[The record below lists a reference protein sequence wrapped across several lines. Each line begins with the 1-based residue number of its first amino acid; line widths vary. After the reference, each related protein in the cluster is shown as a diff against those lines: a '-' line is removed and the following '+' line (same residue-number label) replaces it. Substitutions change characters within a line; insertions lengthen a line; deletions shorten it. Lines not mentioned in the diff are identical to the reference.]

1 MSGNLTIRSE
11 WQYLQACRL
20 TVKPW
25 INFDMSESRGREE
38 SFGLKYPSIVGWDPD
53 SFRAVLTLESLNL
66 SFAFNLLETLMD
78 D

>member
-53 SFRAVLTLESLNL
+53 CFWAVLIHEPLNL
-66 SFAFNLLETLMD
+66 FFAFNSQKALVYN
-78 D
+78 